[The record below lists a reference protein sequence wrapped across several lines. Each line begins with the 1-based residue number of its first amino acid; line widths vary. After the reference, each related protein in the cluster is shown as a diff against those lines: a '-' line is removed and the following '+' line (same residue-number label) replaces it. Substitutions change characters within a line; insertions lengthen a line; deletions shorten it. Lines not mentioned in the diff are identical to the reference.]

1 MGRWDNVRCVTED
14 DFESSS
20 LEQPDSQPEPAN
32 QGESTD
38 QGAHN
43 DQGEP
48 TDQAGETD
56 LGEPSESEGST
67 LEKPS
72 DDVVYVKKNSIRRRP
87 KYGVFGVLGGLL
99 GLIVGLVLAQV
110 GTIPAEQ
117 DYSRLDLSIVLVGL
131 GVPTGILLALLLALV
146 LDRRKK

>member
-1 MGRWDNVRCVTED
+1 MGGWDNVRCVTED
-14 DFESSS
+14 DFEASS
-20 LEQPDSQPEPAN
+20 LEQPDSQPEQAGQGEN
-32 QGESTD
+32 NDQGESTD
-38 QGAHN
+38 QG
-43 DQGEP
+43 GEP
-48 TDQAGETD
+48 NQGQSSQA
-56 LGEPSESEGST
+56 EGST

-117 DYSRLDLSIVLVGL
+117 DYSRIDLSIVLVGL
-131 GVPTGILLALLLALV
+131 GVPAGILFALFLALV